1 MLTLFLVCISINL
14 SGILLGKVLTE
25 HPYFSLTQFSKKF
38 DRKPFNCKP
47 CLTFHFLWIIYTI
60 VSVTLSSWLIWTIG
74 LIFSV
79 IIFRI
84 LYLDDNS
91 KIIK

>member
-25 HPYFSLTQFSKKF
+25 HPDFSPTRLSKKF

-47 CLTFHFLWIIYTI
+47 CLTFHLLWIIYTI

-79 IIFRI
+79 IIFII
-84 LYLDDNS
+84 LYLDDDS